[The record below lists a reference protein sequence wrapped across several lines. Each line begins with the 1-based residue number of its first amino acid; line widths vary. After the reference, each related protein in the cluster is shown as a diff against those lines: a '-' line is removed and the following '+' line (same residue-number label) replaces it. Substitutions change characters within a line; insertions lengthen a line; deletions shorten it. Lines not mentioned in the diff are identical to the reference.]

1 MSSRAVFLRDPF
13 ARVARFCARLRSVVC
28 GNTRAQS
35 TVIFRQPLKRC
46 FDFTGALLLLAA
58 GAPVLALAILL
69 VRITSRGPAIFR
81 QVRVGEKGRE
91 FRILKLRTMV
101 MDAEQKTGPVLS
113 GEEDPRVTRVGR
125 WLRLTHIDELPQLV
139 NVLTGEMSL
148 VGPRPERPY
157 FVNLFSKQLPG
168 YRSRLTVRPGITGLA
183 QVNGCCSLTPERK
196 LEYDI
201 EYLRRASPVVDG
213 KILIKTTWLVVRAGL
228 TGIPAE
234 STASEVW
241 KRQAAHVARLGLE

>member
-1 MSSRAVFLRDPF
+1 MTRPH
-13 ARVARFCARLRSVVC
+13 SVD
-28 GNTRAQS
+28 ASQLS
-35 TVIFRQPLKRC
+35 LKRC
-46 FDFTGALLLLAA
+46 FDVAGALLLLAA
-58 GAPVLALAILL
+58 GVPVLAIAMFLIW
-69 VRITSRGPAIFR
+69 ITSRGPAIYR
-81 QVRVGEKGRE
+81 QVRVGEMGRE
-91 FRILKLRTMV
+91 FRMLKLRTMV
-101 MDAEQKTGPVLS
+101 MDAELKTGPVLS
-113 GEEDPRVTRVGR
+113 GEDDPRVTRVGR

-196 LEYDI
+196 LEYDLV
-201 EYLRRASPVVDG
+201 YLRAASLFLDG
-213 KILIKTTWLVVRAGL
+213 TILVKTAWLVVRAGL

-234 STASEVW
+234 STAPGAW
-241 KRQAAHVARLGLE
+241 KRQAANFARLGLE